1 MPFNRQALIA
11 LLLFAACCFA
21 HAQSSADAPAIR
33 RQVLQVGCAQLDID
47 AQASKQTRNGE
58 SLSIPQGVMHRELQ
72 YEVQSAMVLGGYVI
86 EKGMPQAVPV
96 AAPAASKA

>member
-11 LLLFAACCFA
+11 VLFAACCFA

-47 AQASKQTRNGE
+47 AQASEANEEWRKVCRF
-58 SLSIPQGVMHRELQ
+58 PGVMHRELQ
-72 YEVQSAMVLGGYVI
+72 YEVQSAMVLGG
-86 EKGMPQAVPV
+86 M
-96 AAPAASKA
+96 